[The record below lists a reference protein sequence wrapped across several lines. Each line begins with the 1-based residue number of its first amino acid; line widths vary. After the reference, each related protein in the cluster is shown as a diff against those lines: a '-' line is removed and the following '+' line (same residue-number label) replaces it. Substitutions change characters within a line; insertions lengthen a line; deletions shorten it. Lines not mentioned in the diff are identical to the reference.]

1 MQRPG
6 DEQSDHTDP
15 EPTGD
20 QHTRN
25 ETHSHP
31 RHSGPELAIP
41 VPTVLLHA
49 TILDAAKWAGATFI
63 AVTMLLL
70 KIRELMR

>member
-1 MQRPG
+1 VTSRATTPIPSPPAISTP
-6 DEQSDHTDP
+6 ETKHT
-15 EPTGD
+15 PTPA
-20 QHTRN
+20 TAA
-25 ETHSHP
+25 
-31 RHSGPELAIP
+31 PELAIP
-41 VPTVLLHA
+41 VPTVLPHA